1 MCLWLWLFRRFFDA
15 SSDFGEDV
23 GSRADKLLF
32 VRPSV
37 LSLERQYTNLLTFTT
52 LTQWQCLIV
61 ELGILPAPDVPFSNV
76 SETSSDSGASD
87 WTATEDDPF
96 PTSLTAAKRILKQRA
111 HINLVDYLKLRKK
124 MDGASIERREKLK
137 GLVMESQSA
146 LRRCVLHYRL

>member
-1 MCLWLWLFRRFFDA
+1 M
-15 SSDFGEDV
+15 
-23 GSRADKLLF
+23 
-32 VRPSV
+32 RPSL
-37 LSLERQYTNLLTFTT
+37 LSLERQDASILTSTT

-146 LRRCVLHYRL
+146 LRRYVFPYPL